1 MTTVNWESVLGQL
14 NEEFIE
20 EALLSCEQPVSAA
33 PCDEKETTMSRNVK
47 KTSKRLL
54 TVAVAAAMVMAL
66 AVVGFAPD
74 LPSLIG
80 RLGNGYFAE
89 INPEQA
95 EFYQMAG
102 EKADK
107 NAETVNPE
115 TEQAISLTR
124 EESYY
129 DGEKLVLAYT
139 LNTEEASLSFDFGPD
154 HEYFGELFTPPEH
167 NRTSLW
173 QVFVDLGL
181 SNADYLKAE
190 AKLLADGA
198 VGFTVRY
205 AGIGDHVKLA
215 DGTDLGPVV
224 GGRGSDDVV
233 ILENQNALPE
243 QARNQEEITVQ
254 LGVKQYVHYYYVKD
268 GVVSYYCPVAEA
280 EWIPFTIENVNAE

>member
-1 MTTVNWESVLGQL
+1 MTSVNWETVLGQL

-33 PCDEKETTMSRNVK
+33 PCDEKETTMNRNVK

-66 AVVGFAPD
+66 AISGFAAYV

-80 RLGNGYFAE
+80 RLSDGYND
-89 INPEQA
+89 INPERDA
-95 EFYQMAG
+95 FYQMAA
-102 EKADK
+102 EKSDK

-115 TEQAISLTR
+115 TEQAISLTK
-124 EESYY
+124 EEAYY

-139 LNTEEASLSFDFGPD
+139 LNTEEAVIDFNFGPD

-173 QVFVDLGL
+173 QVFIDHGL
-181 SNADYLKAE
+181 SDADYLKAE

-215 DGTDLGPVV
+215 DGTDLGPMV
-224 GGRGSDDVV
+224 GGREMDDVV
-233 ILENQNALPE
+233 ILENQNELPE

-280 EWIPFTIENVNAE
+280 EWIPFTLENVNA